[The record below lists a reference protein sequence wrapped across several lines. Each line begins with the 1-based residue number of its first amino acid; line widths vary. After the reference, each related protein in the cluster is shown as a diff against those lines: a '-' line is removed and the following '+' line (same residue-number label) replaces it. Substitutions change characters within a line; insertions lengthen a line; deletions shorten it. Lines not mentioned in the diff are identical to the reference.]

1 MASWT
6 QKRKEKAG
14 GTERI
19 ELVYVH
25 YRAQNRCLVEL
36 GVEHRE
42 LSSALCGDLEE
53 WDGGGGKR
61 EIEEGGHICTHIA
74 DPHCCAT
81 KINTAL

>member
-42 LSSALCGDLEE
+42 LSSALCDDLE
-53 WDGGGGKR
+53 G
-61 EIEEGGHICTHIA
+61 
-74 DPHCCAT
+74 
-81 KINTAL
+81 